1 MLTRST
7 APSSQGMLT
16 IDAFVERES
25 AHVSATTAPAAST
38 AAGDSWRSAR
48 HVVYAGSVPCAVLEA
63 SRVAEAA
70 AVSANDYELVLCR
83 VAVGRAWPICPS
95 LLREKSALELARMRP
110 PQGAHARRPGPRTA
124 RLCSGRPR
132 PPAGYDSFVL
142 EDEERTDS
150 ETGLRYWM
158 PSAQRLAARPGP
170 PLPLASRVLP
180 CYRVSF
186 AYGKPAVELAAV
198 SPPPATSGHARA
210 EEGQQET
217 QRADGTCRFHRGQ
230 PCTYFCAHCQVALC
244 CECKV
249 SGHHSHG
256 SIPSRPRPPLAH
268 ACTGRSLCR
277 CPAMVH
283 AHPTGSVSA
292 SAAAPDAGPAAHHPL
307 QQLTAAHRAA
317 IGQPQ
322 PRRALRGAAR
332 VPTLGTPEVAPGH
345 SAQSSP
351 GQWSPRDCADAGWV
365 KHAPVH
371 ALLRLRPPAP
381 NARSLVSARTSPS
394 VIGSTARGTPTRN
407 YSTHGARG
415 PSVQKIQPLH
425 V

>member
-1 MLTRST
+1 MEHMLRVALVGAPCTADDDAAPSARELRVRRIGKLDTPLARHKFLQRTKARPSSRLPFCPAPVRHAPARPTMLTRST

-110 PQGAHARRPGPRTA
+110 PQGAHSRRPGPRTA

-186 AYGKPAVELAAV
+186 AYGELAVELAAV

-256 SIPSRPRPPLAH
+256 SIPSRPRPPLARMR
-268 ACTGRSLCR
+268 ALGDL
-277 CPAMVH
+277 
-283 AHPTGSVSA
+283 
-292 SAAAPDAGPAAHHPL
+292 SAAVPRWCTRIP
-307 QQLTAAHRAA
+307 RAA
-317 IGQPQ
+317 CQLAP
-322 PRRALRGAAR
+322 PRPTQAPLR
-332 VPTLGTPEVAPGH
+332 
-345 SAQSSP
+345 
-351 GQWSPRDCADAGWV
+351 
-365 KHAPVH
+365 
-371 ALLRLRPPAP
+371 
-381 NARSLVSARTSPS
+381 
-394 VIGSTARGTPTRN
+394 ITRCN
-407 YSTHGARG
+407 N
-415 PSVQKIQPLH
+415 
-425 V
+425 